1 MGAPA
6 PWMRRSSVM
15 INLKIEGMTCGGCQ
29 AKVQKAL
36 EAVEGV
42 NEVQINLAAGD
53 ARIEGNA
60 DQTQLVAAV
69 EAVGYSATA
78 QA

>member
-1 MGAPA
+1 
-6 PWMRRSSVM
+6 M

-36 EAVEGV
+36 ETVERV

-60 DQTQLVAAV
+60 DQAQLVAAV